1 MTELSPE
8 DSHIFM
14 REYDPCMNWPTILTE
29 LTFRT
34 SRSSGAGGQ
43 HVNKTETKVE
53 VLFDISASAGLTDE
67 EKLMIQSRLASR
79 INDEGVL
86 QLTSQKSRSQFSNK
100 EDGIERL
107 RVLLEKALIPK
118 VKRKRTKPSKE
129 AIEERLADK
138 KQNAEKKLT
147 RRKPDF

>member
-1 MTELSPE
+1 MNWNTILNELS
-8 DSHIFM
+8 
-14 REYDPCMNWPTILTE
+14 
-29 LTFRT
+29 FRT

-53 VLFDISASAGLTDE
+53 VLFDIEASAGLSDE
-67 EKLMIQSRLASR
+67 EKQTIQSRLASR

-86 QLTSQKSRSQFSNK
+86 QLTSQKSRSQLSNK

-107 RVLLEKALIPK
+107 QALIEKALIPK

-129 AIEERLADK
+129 AIEDRLNEK
-138 KQNAEKKLT
+138 KQNAEKKLS

>member
-1 MTELSPE
+1 
-8 DSHIFM
+8 
-14 REYDPCMNWPTILTE
+14 MNWTTILNE

-53 VLFDISASAGLTDE
+53 VLFDIDASAGLSDE
-67 EKLMIQSRLASR
+67 EKQIIQSRLASR

-86 QLTSQKSRSQFSNK
+86 QLTSQKSRSQLSNK

-107 RVLLEKALIPK
+107 QALVEKALIPK

-129 AIEERLADK
+129 SIEDRLNAK
-138 KQNAEKKLT
+138 KQNAEKKLS
-147 RRKPDF
+147 RKKPDF